1 MFTGKA
7 CLHGRAFC
15 VLGATPPV
23 GDFAKIHARGRGGL
37 QKHTWRNLTTP
48 SPGAAQGGPGR
59 GRRRMCGAHGGARG
73 RRRTAG
79 RRRTRAARG
88 VRGRTAGRRRARAA
102 RGEGRRRADR
112 GTGHT
117 AGVRGTRR
125 AYDGAAR
132 NAASGADGRHTG
144 PTGAQGSRRKRA
156 TTHARRTFCPA
167 SAYQKQR
174 WNYRVSYLAIWTAQ
188 SDVYVAGRK
197 TGRRGGIPRG
207 NEARKEHSP

>member
-1 MFTGKA
+1 MKHTGAKNRRYTDDCWQSVPTRA
-7 CLHGRAFC
+7 RFLCFWGDTPGRQFC
-15 VLGATPPV
+15 ENSRERARRSPETHL
-23 GDFAKIHARGRGGL
+23 AKFDHPLARG
-37 QKHTWRNLTTP
+37 
-48 SPGAAQGGPGR
+48 GAGRTGR
-59 GRRRMCGAHGGARG
+59 GRRRACGGTRRGAR
-73 RRRTAG
+73 A
-79 RRRTRAARG
+79 
-88 VRGRTAGRRRARAA
+88 AA

-125 AYDGAAR
+125 ASDGAAR

>member
-1 MFTGKA
+1 MKRTGAKNYRYTDVHWQSVPTRA
-7 CLHGRAFC
+7 RFLCFGSNTPGRRFRENSRERARRSPETH
-15 VLGATPPV
+15 L
-23 GDFAKIHARGRGGL
+23 AKFDHPLARGG
-37 QKHTWRNLTTP
+37 
-48 SPGAAQGGPGR
+48 
-59 GRRRMCGAHGGARG
+59 
-73 RRRTAG
+73 AG
-79 RRRTRAARG
+79 RTG
-88 VRGRTAGRRRARAA
+88 ARAA